1 MPSRLGIHG
10 WKVLMMQAELFRWN
24 RVWSARVRERDPGV
38 RLFIP
43 FPPHAVSGFTT
54 SLVPGRSM
62 GRRDVKAKTDTKAKI
77 SPWCEVKS

>member
-10 WKVLMMQAELFRWN
+10 WKVLMMQAELFRRN

-38 RLFIP
+38 RLLIP
-43 FPPHAVSGFTT
+43 CPTHAVSGFTA

-62 GRRDVKAKTDTKAKI
+62 SRRDVKAKTDAKART
-77 SPWCEVKS
+77 